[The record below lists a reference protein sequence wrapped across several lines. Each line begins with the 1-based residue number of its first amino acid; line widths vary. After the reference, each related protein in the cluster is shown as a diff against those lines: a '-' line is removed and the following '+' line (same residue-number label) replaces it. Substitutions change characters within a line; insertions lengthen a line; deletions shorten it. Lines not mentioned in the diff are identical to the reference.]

1 MRGGITH
8 IDWDLLGNYIRC
20 NDSGNALRTFT
31 ALSGKPLAVVRG
43 DDRQAAS
50 PTKQVGGVAPA
61 PPPEWKGH
69 VVREFK
75 QTVQFSCP
83 LSWGTAGLYLSLY
96 QEGDLL
102 RTSRSESCP
111 QIGVPHE
118 MIAAGDVFG
127 TVSLWRFP
135 CVSEEPLG
143 RRYCCHGS
151 PVDHVMFNRD
161 ASLLFT
167 GGGEGQSLYQWRVV
181 KARPSEADDGRSS
194 ARDQPKIEEAVD
206 GEAAAGSISV
216 QRGEHGWVGDADLSE
231 FLERRRAGKRARKG
245 ETRAGIGDGDALQV
259 IVIPSTKLSHEPFLM
274 DDEGGWGRSK
284 SVTDPS
290 KSINRRMHSSVIVS
304 FVSTNCPL
312 HTRSKSISR

>member
-31 ALSGKPLAVVRG
+31 ALSGKPLAVLRG

-102 RTSRSESCP
+102 RTSRAESCP

-151 PVDHVMFNRD
+151 PVDHVLFNRD

-181 KARPSEADDGRSS
+181 KARPSEAGGGSS
-194 ARDQPKIEEAVD
+194 ARDQPKVGQAVYA
-206 GEAAAGSISV
+206 EAAADSISV
-216 QRGEHGWVGDADLSE
+216 ERGVHGWVGDADLGE

-245 ETRAGIGDGDALQV
+245 GAKAGIGDGDALQV
-259 IVIPSTKLSHEPFLM
+259 IVIPSTNCRMKPF
-274 DDEGGWGRSK
+274 
-284 SVTDPS
+284 
-290 KSINRRMHSSVIVS
+290 
-304 FVSTNCPL
+304 
-312 HTRSKSISR
+312 